1 MDVLFGLV
9 GGLFL
14 AFANGAN
21 DNFKGVATLLGSGTT
36 HYRKALLWA
45 TVTTAVG
52 SLLALVWAKSLLVTF
67 SGKGLVPDGVISL
80 KSFSVA
86 VALAAGLTVWLATRF
101 DFPIST
107 THALMGALVGAGFL
121 ASSSGLNG
129 PKLLGNFV
137 LPLLLGPAIAVVGTM
152 AVYPLLSRLKA
163 GFGGEKERCLCIGN
177 EVMGLVPRGS
187 AVSAATAVTIPT
199 LTSGTKAECAERYQG
214 RLLGINAAI
223 LVNGLHY
230 LSSGVVSF
238 ARGLNDTP
246 KIAALLLVGQVFH
259 PDLAI
264 IGIAIAM
271 VLGGMLGAGR
281 VAETLSYRVTAMN
294 HEQGLVANLVT
305 GGLVILGSGWGL
317 PLSTTH
323 VSCGSLF
330 GLGVATK
337 QIRWKT
343 LSSIVLSWIVTL
355 PVAALL
361 GMLAFFLLKRGMS

>member
-1 MDVLFGLV
+1 MDLFFGLLV
-9 GGLFL
+9 GLFL

-45 TVTTAVG
+45 AVTTALG
-52 SLLALVWAKSLLVTF
+52 SLLALVWAKGLLVTF
-67 SGKGLVPDGVISL
+67 SGKGLVPDGVVSL

-86 VALAAGLTVWLATRF
+86 VALAAGLTVWLATHF
-101 DFPIST
+101 GFPIST

-129 PKLLGNFV
+129 HQLLGSFV

-152 AVYPLLSRLKA
+152 VMYPLFSRLKP
-163 GFGGEKERCLCIGN
+163 GWRTEKERCLCIGN
-177 EVMGLVPRGS
+177 EMVGLVPVPS
-187 AVSAATAVTIPT
+187 AMSAATAVAIPT
-199 LTSGTKAECAERYQG
+199 LSSGTKAECEERYQG
-214 RLLGINAAI
+214 RWFGVETAV

-230 LSSGVVSF
+230 LSSGVVSL

-246 KIAALLLVGQVFH
+246 KIAALLLVGQAFH
-259 PDLAI
+259 PDQAI
-264 IGIAIAM
+264 LGIGIAM
-271 VLGGMLGAGR
+271 VVGGMLGTRR
-281 VAETLSYRVTAMN
+281 VAETLSFRVTAMN
-294 HEQGLVANLVT
+294 PGQGLVANLMT
-305 GGLVILGSGWGL
+305 GGLVILGSHWGL

-343 LSSIVLSWIVTL
+343 LTAIVLSWMVTL
-355 PVAALL
+355 PVAAFF
-361 GMLAFFLLKRGMS
+361 GMLAFFLLERGMS